1 MSKQNKS
8 KEYTR
13 FIMRCEHC
21 AHKMECKVFKGDEE
35 PEYFGCNADD
45 ISFAFGVGW
54 DAALENQWVNADEN
68 LPDFDDVENIS
79 EKKKYLVRSMY
90 VGTENEVG
98 YAVSYMRSR
107 YKFNVETDRVKVI
120 AWMPIPSFDEIL
132 KANKDVLKRLK
143 DK

>member
-21 AHKMECKVFKGDEE
+21 AHKMECKYFKGDEE
-35 PEYFGCNADD
+35 PEDFGCDADE
-45 ISFAFGVGW
+45 ISSAFGVGW
-54 DAALENQWVNADEN
+54 DAALENILVDASKELPEYEESVWVINEKGEQFYCHRTNNEIAIKDKDGWCN
-68 LPDFDDVENIS
+68 YTDSNI
-79 EKKKYLVRSMY
+79 
-90 VGTENEVG
+90 
-98 YAVSYMRSR
+98 
-107 YKFNVETDRVKVI
+107 I